1 MRTRRLGMGTPYTV
15 AGMLVRLLDRLVPPN
30 HHTDPIRT
38 RKGRLLVGVLL
49 LLCLPLPGFFVIQA
63 LQAQW
68 LLLGLSVTALLLF
81 GALLVIFRVTGQRVL
96 VTQLLLMVGSLA
108 VLAASWQTGGLRAP
122 ALSNLP
128 VTAMLAFVLIGPRW
142 GYVWTGPDL

>member
-49 LLCLPLPGFFVIQA
+49 LLCLPLPGYLVLHLIRGR
-63 LQAQW
+63 W
-68 LLLGLSVTALLLF
+68 PLLGLTLVSLLLF
-81 GALLVIFRVTGQRVL
+81 SSLLALFRVTGRRVL

-122 ALSNLP
+122 ALIL
-128 VTAMLAFVLIGPRW
+128 LG
-142 GYVWTGPDL
+142 